1 MQIIGITG
9 RSGCGKSTLTDSIR
23 AAGFRCVDADQVARE
38 VLLPGS
44 PCIVQLQQEFGA
56 DIVDE
61 AGQVRRRLL
70 ADRAFAT
77 PQGTAS
83 ADRHHPAGNL
93 PSVGS
98 CHGGSPAGGEK
109 IFFVDGAV
117 IVGTRSKMRCS
128 HLVLVAAPYETS
140 VQRICARDGIAPEMA
155 RRRLDAQ
162 LPENVLRAAAD
173 FVIENDGTLQQMQQR
188 CNALLTALRKEAY
201 GETSDGKISAN
212 ALCWHHPRRKWLFCG
227 CVWCC
232 WPCCWR
238 LSPC

>member
-77 PQGTAS
+77 PQGTA
-83 ADRHHPAGNL
+83 R
-93 PSVGS
+93 
-98 CHGGSPAGGEK
+98 
-109 IFFVDGAV
+109 
-117 IVGTRSKMRCS
+117 
-128 HLVLVAAPYETS
+128 
-140 VQRICARDGIAPEMA
+140 
-155 RRRLDAQ
+155 
-162 LPENVLRAAAD
+162 
-173 FVIENDGTLQQMQQR
+173 
-188 CNALLTALRKEAY
+188 LTAITRKSTI
-201 GETSDGKISAN
+201 GWILPWRKPGRQGKSSSLWTA
-212 ALCWHHPRRKWLFCG
+212 R
-227 CVWCC
+227 
-232 WPCCWR
+232 
-238 LSPC
+238 

>member
-77 PQGTAS
+77 PQGTARLT
-83 ADRHHPAGNL
+83 AITQPEIYHRLDLAMAEARQA
-93 PSVGS
+93 
-98 CHGGSPAGGEK
+98 GEK
-109 IFFVDGAV
+109 LFFVDGAV
-117 IVGTRSKMRCS
+117 IVGAPFERCC
-128 HLVLVAAPYETS
+128 HAIVLVTAPEEDCLR
-140 VQRICARDGIAPEMA
+140 RICARDGLAPEEA
-155 RRRLDAQ
+155 RARLAAQ
-162 LPENVLRAAAD
+162 LPEERLRAAANEE
-173 FVIENDGTLQQMQQR
+173 IRNDSGEA
-188 CNALLTALRKEAY
+188 ALLLRAAAVLEHLKGGA
-201 GETSDGKISAN
+201 
-212 ALCWHHPRRKWLFCG
+212 
-227 CVWCC
+227 
-232 WPCCWR
+232 
-238 LSPC
+238 

>member
-77 PQGTAS
+77 PQGTA
-83 ADRHHPAGNL
+83 RLTGYHPAGNL

-98 CHGGSPAGGEK
+98 CHGGSPAGGGK
-109 IFFVDGAV
+109 
-117 IVGTRSKMRCS
+117 
-128 HLVLVAAPYETS
+128 
-140 VQRICARDGIAPEMA
+140 
-155 RRRLDAQ
+155 
-162 LPENVLRAAAD
+162 
-173 FVIENDGTLQQMQQR
+173 
-188 CNALLTALRKEAY
+188 ALLCGTAR
-201 GETSDGKISAN
+201 
-212 ALCWHHPRRKWLFCG
+212 
-227 CVWCC
+227 
-232 WPCCWR
+232 
-238 LSPC
+238 

>member
-77 PQGTAS
+77 PQGTARLPPWQ
-83 ADRHHPAGNL
+83 DPTDGRFPAG
-93 PSVGS
+93 
-98 CHGGSPAGGEK
+98 
-109 IFFVDGAV
+109 
-117 IVGTRSKMRCS
+117 
-128 HLVLVAAPYETS
+128 
-140 VQRICARDGIAPEMA
+140 
-155 RRRLDAQ
+155 
-162 LPENVLRAAAD
+162 
-173 FVIENDGTLQQMQQR
+173 
-188 CNALLTALRKEAY
+188 
-201 GETSDGKISAN
+201 
-212 ALCWHHPRRKWLFCG
+212 
-227 CVWCC
+227 
-232 WPCCWR
+232 
-238 LSPC
+238 